1 MYLCHVYDVM
11 QSQTAVTVYL
21 KSKQLLLFGF
31 ALQYYKDV
39 YDTQGGYI
47 PANKRHSANFI
58 GLMLIHSL
66 RHWPN
71 IKPILSQCIFFA
83 GRRARGGGG
92 RLTFKSKEAFV
103 AKS

>member
-11 QSQTAVTVYL
+11 QSQTAVTDYL

-47 PANKRHSANFI
+47 PANKRHSAYFYWFTADPQ
-58 GLMLIHSL
+58 S
-66 RHWPN
+66 
-71 IKPILSQCIFFA
+71 A
-83 GRRARGGGG
+83 TRAQH
-92 RLTFKSKEAFV
+92 
-103 AKS
+103 